1 MIILL
6 KKYSL
11 INCVRIVIE
20 KTFTNSN
27 DFLKVLPQLFVQVV
41 EKCGVFSRKKGEYF
55 FKFYS
60 GSEMKCGTFN
70 TFEKVVKSTIPRFFL
85 QSIKYIFANIEYKV
99 SPTFLL
105 KMC

>member
-1 MIILL
+1 MIILF
-6 KKYSL
+6 KKYSP

-41 EKCGVFSRKKGEYF
+41 EKCGVFSRKKKENIFPNY
-55 FKFYS
+55 YS

-70 TFEKVVKSTIPRFFL
+70 TFDKVVKIYHS
-85 QSIKYIFANIEYKV
+85 
-99 SPTFLL
+99 
-105 KMC
+105 